1 MASILAHDV
10 ALDYP
15 VFSDA
20 PDRSPSTSEARDELS
35 AGAILAATF
44 GKPAAVRALDK
55 VSFEVRSG
63 QRLGLIGRNG
73 SGKSTLLRVLAGVY
87 EPTEGVVRVEG
98 KVAPIFNVGL
108 GTRPESTGRQNIVL
122 RGLLRGLSAREAQSK
137 VEEIAEFSGL
147 GPFIDLPV
155 RTYSSGMAMRLS
167 FSIATAFRPE
177 VLLLDEWI
185 GAGDAEFQDKAR
197 ERMKSMVDDAGITV
211 IASHNRPLLRS
222 VCGLGLW
229 LEKGEMRA
237 FGPIDEVYKIVD
249 AWKAKRWEAMQK
261 AKKAEVSAQRR
272 DLVDEPKREA

>member
-1 MASILAHDV
+1 MASIFAQDI

-15 VFSDA
+15 VFSPA
-20 PDRSPSTSEARDELS
+20 PGPAQPQAGAQDELS
-35 AGAILAATF
+35 SGAILAATF
-44 GKPAAVRALDK
+44 GQSAAVRALDK

-87 EPTEGVVRVEG
+87 EPTEGMIAVKG

-122 RGLLRGLSAREAQSK
+122 RGLLRGLSRRQAQSM
-137 VEEIAEFSGL
+137 VDEIAEFSGL

-167 FSIATAFRPE
+167 FAIATAFKPE

-197 ERMKSMVDDAGITV
+197 ERMTSMVDEAGITV
-211 IASHNRPLLRS
+211 IASHNRSLLRS

-237 FGPIDEVYKIVD
+237 YGPIEEVYAIVD
-249 AWKAKRWEAMQK
+249 EWKAKRWEAMK
-261 AKKAEVSAQRR
+261 RAKESGA
-272 DLVDEPKREA
+272 